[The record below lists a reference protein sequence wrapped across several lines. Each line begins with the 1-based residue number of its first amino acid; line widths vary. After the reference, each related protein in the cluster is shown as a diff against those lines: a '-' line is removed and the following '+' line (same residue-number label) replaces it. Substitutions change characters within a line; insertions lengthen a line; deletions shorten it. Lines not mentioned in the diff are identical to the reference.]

1 MTLAMYL
8 QEIHL
13 SIPGTIVGSLA
24 VAGVSWLIT
33 YSATERANAKGQGVL
48 EATIEKGFKRAD
60 EKIVEVREDL
70 EAAKVEQRTVNERL
84 DRTDRDQWKAISK
97 TEDELKET
105 TVKVARMEGR
115 MNGRGASA
123 GSAG

>member
-1 MTLAMYL
+1 MTVAMFL
-8 QEIHL
+8 QEVHL

-33 YSATERANAKGQGVL
+33 YSATVRANAKGQGVL
-48 EATIEKGFKRAD
+48 ETTIKEGFKRAD
-60 EKIVEVREDL
+60 EKIVEVRQEV
-70 EAAKVEQRTVNERL
+70 EAAQVAQGMVNERL
-84 DRTDRDQWKAISK
+84 DRTDRDQWKAIGK
-97 TEDELKET
+97 VEDESKET
-105 TVKVARMEGR
+105 SLKVARIEGR